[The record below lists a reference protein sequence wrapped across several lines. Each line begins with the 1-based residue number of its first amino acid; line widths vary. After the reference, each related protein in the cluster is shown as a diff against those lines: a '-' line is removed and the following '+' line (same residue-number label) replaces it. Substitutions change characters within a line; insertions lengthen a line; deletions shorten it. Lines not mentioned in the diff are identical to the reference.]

1 MLNEIEIRNW
11 RKLEL
16 ERLDAMADIE
26 DRIRQRIAIST
37 LDGVLND

>member
-1 MLNEIEIRNW
+1 MLEEIEVRNW

-16 ERLDAMADIE
+16 ERLDAMVDVE

>member
-1 MLNEIEIRNW
+1 MLDEYEVRNW

-16 ERLDAMADIE
+16 ERLDAMVDSE
-26 DRIRQRIAIST
+26 DRVRQRIAIST